1 MTLAF
6 EAAALAARDRSE
18 GWALIALGIPF
29 AIVSF
34 CGFAFVLFWLCFL
47 LGAPFYVSMA
57 TGAALALAAMIVD
70 TFRHPEER
78 WKVARYHL
86 SDGTTEGPSDVSNA
100 LALAGVVPTG
110 FGGMPLMAGVTDPGN
125 LAAQGGMLVSG
136 CTNLILGG
144 PRSIRRGITQ
154 LALARLRTDPRVLGE
169 AESLVA
175 WVARN
180 GPVEQKALA
189 EEAARRR
196 WLGGLALVMDL
207 NALRWSLQD
216 GVKRAV
222 VRDAGT

>member
-1 MTLAF
+1 MNLAT

-18 GWALIALGIPF
+18 GWALIVMGIPF
-29 AIVSF
+29 AVVSF

-47 LGAPFYVSMA
+47 LGAPLHVSMA
-57 TGAALALAAMIVD
+57 IGAALALAAMVVD

-86 SDGTTEGPSDVSNA
+86 SDGTKAGPSDLSNA
-100 LALAGVVPTG
+100 LALAGIVPTG
-110 FGGMPLMAGVTDPGN
+110 FGGMPLTASVTDPGN
-125 LAAQGGMLVSG
+125 LVAQGGMLVSG

-154 LALARLRTDPRVLGE
+154 LSLARLRTDPRVLGE

-180 GPVEQKALA
+180 GPVEQNALA

-196 WLGGLALVMDL
+196 WLAGLALVMDL
-207 NALRWSLQD
+207 NALRWTLEN

-222 VRDAGT
+222 VRE